1 METKLHTRELQVEP
15 TPEHCKDPQTASHT
29 EDHLLQLLEDISQS
43 IQHHLDGET
52 TKGGQKGQLPQGKE
66 LLLGQVITAE
76 SLLTLLE
83 LLRGLGDVH
92 TERIRAWRHAA
103 STTAQL
109 CSQWQQAGNGR
120 QYTPL
125 TDVPVDDKP
134 PRHLIT
140 ETINSVLGDIQ
151 CIESRLSEMAQK
163 LSRAISTLSEEKYT
177 CTDMDKQ
184 EERRRASVDT
194 HSATHDQGTHAHTE
208 QHKVDTFRDSTTI
221 SMDLCQSDPDNTET
235 SHSAQNVTADLQ
247 DEESLHSTAH
257 SEDDMSPLGA
267 GCHSSHSTDV
277 QQDSGS
283 TGRRPPGTGEDHVG
297 CVSPT
302 NRDSA
307 AGGQRR
313 QMCGSSGR
321 TPLSEGQ
328 EDEEGLR
335 EGKAGQ
341 RDAQLEEENQ
351 GVRHGWVTKG
361 LTGKPESHASDMPT
375 LCYITAPLGVAKVM
389 TCDLVNG
396 LSSLM
401 VSDLEELVS
410 SVLRLK
416 LPNNTKCSFP
426 ITVAIPFRSCYRS
439 NYRDIIVKF
448 VDQASRVSYVNPVSV
463 EGNYEGQKGS
473 YAEVRVYT
481 LGVFAVVSCL
491 RKESYTIPKKGLSLK
506 LSIDPRICLDYLP
519 GSFTSPV
526 IAQAVIQPVEPSLL
540 SALKSNKDVY
550 RAVLSTSPL
559 LYLSHPSS
567 QPPRRP
573 LVLTLPCP
581 SNPERR
587 RPGEDGESG
596 PPRPTSAVYIQDS
609 PLQQRIRAMSDS
621 VKTSREF
628 AKEQLILLGWKEEQW
643 NVLDDVSIRNLQNGL
658 VSFEL
663 MEHFERLI
671 VLRLQFPTR
680 SSNLSAMV
688 EEIEDCVRR
697 VMVTIVLRRQRQDPH
712 SVVVAALPSR
722 DLGWELAKL
731 QGQAYCGPPDPSGEI
746 AMSEGDQLLLSFSG
760 NITADRG
767 STSPKTITFHHQRK
781 SFEYLKLTV
790 VDPFGNYSS
799 PHYKGLAVFHRIPRT
814 QLVWMDNTAVLS
826 PEHPLVEPV
835 CKLSLT
841 LPKKLRIT
849 SRLASAKVMPHTHYD
864 SLSDELLAW
873 LCEELC
879 EEEAALLL
887 LALRVKRS
895 AVQLARL
902 RAPADSLPQQAFHV
916 LGLWRRSL
924 PSHTPKAP
932 LLARCLVRAG
942 RPDLAKEL
950 LLREGG
956 GAEG

>member
-1 METKLHTRELQVEP
+1 MAT
-15 TPEHCKDPQTASHT
+15 
-29 EDHLLQLLEDISQS
+29 
-43 IQHHLDGET
+43 
-52 TKGGQKGQLPQGKE
+52 
-66 LLLGQVITAE
+66 
-76 SLLTLLE
+76 
-83 LLRGLGDVH
+83 
-92 TERIRAWRHAA
+92 AA
-103 STTAQL
+103 SSVIQ
-109 CSQWQQAGNGR
+109 
-120 QYTPL
+120 PL
-125 TDVPVDDKP
+125 
-134 PRHLIT
+134 I
-140 ETINSVLGDIQ
+140 
-151 CIESRLSEMAQK
+151 
-163 LSRAISTLSEEKYT
+163 
-177 CTDMDKQ
+177 
-184 EERRRASVDT
+184 
-194 HSATHDQGTHAHTE
+194 
-208 QHKVDTFRDSTTI
+208 
-221 SMDLCQSDPDNTET
+221 
-235 SHSAQNVTADLQ
+235 
-247 DEESLHSTAH
+247 
-257 SEDDMSPLGA
+257 
-267 GCHSSHSTDV
+267 
-277 QQDSGS
+277 
-283 TGRRPPGTGEDHVG
+283 
-297 CVSPT
+297 
-302 NRDSA
+302 
-307 AGGQRR
+307 
-313 QMCGSSGR
+313 
-321 TPLSEGQ
+321 
-328 EDEEGLR
+328 
-335 EGKAGQ
+335 
-341 RDAQLEEENQ
+341 
-351 GVRHGWVTKG
+351 VR

-473 YAEVRVYT
+473 YAEVHVYT

-526 IAQAVIQPVEPSLL
+526 IAQAVVQPVEPSLL

-550 RAVLSTSPL
+550 QAVLSTSPL

-581 SNPERR
+581 PNPERR

-609 PLQQRIRAMSDS
+609 PLQQRIRAS

-712 SVVVAALPSR
+712 NVVVAALPSR

-760 NITADRG
+760 NITGTCTGARSADRG

-790 VDPFGNYSS
+790 VDSFGNYSS

-826 PEHPLVEPV
+826 PQHPLVEPV

-849 SRLASAKVMPHTHYD
+849 SRLASAKVMPHTHYGVSD

-956 GAEG
+956 GGEG

>member
-1 METKLHTRELQVEP
+1 M
-15 TPEHCKDPQTASHT
+15 
-29 EDHLLQLLEDISQS
+29 
-43 IQHHLDGET
+43 
-52 TKGGQKGQLPQGKE
+52 
-66 LLLGQVITAE
+66 
-76 SLLTLLE
+76 
-83 LLRGLGDVH
+83 
-92 TERIRAWRHAA
+92 
-103 STTAQL
+103 ST
-109 CSQWQQAGNGR
+109 
-120 QYTPL
+120 
-125 TDVPVDDKP
+125 D
-134 PRHLIT
+134 
-140 ETINSVLGDIQ
+140 
-151 CIESRLSEMAQK
+151 LS
-163 LSRAISTLSEEKYT
+163 
-177 CTDMDKQ
+177 
-184 EERRRASVDT
+184 
-194 HSATHDQGTHAHTE
+194 
-208 QHKVDTFRDSTTI
+208 
-221 SMDLCQSDPDNTET
+221 QSDPDTEANQ
-235 SHSAQNVTADLQ
+235 SAEIVQTDLQ
-247 DEESLHSTAH
+247 DGESVRSAAH
-257 SEDDMSPLGA
+257 SEDGTSSVGA
-267 GCHSSHSTDV
+267 GGHSSHNTDV
-277 QQDSGS
+277 QRDSRS
-283 TGRRPPGTGEDHVG
+283 TGRRTPGTGEDHAG

-302 NRDSA
+302 DRDGA
-307 AGGQRR
+307 AGGQHR
-313 QMCGSSGR
+313 QPTGGSSGG
-321 TPLSEGQ
+321 TAPSVATEEEDEGP
-328 EDEEGLR
+328 EEEEEGLR
-335 EGKAGQ
+335 ERQTGQ
-341 RDAQLEEENQ
+341 RDAPLEEENQ

-361 LTGKPESHASDMPT
+361 LTGKPQTHASDAPT
-375 LCYITAPLGVAKVM
+375 LCYITAPLGVTKVM

-416 LPNNTKCSFP
+416 LPDNTKCSFP
-426 ITVAIPFRSCYRS
+426 ITVAIPFRSCYRG

-463 EGNYEGQKGS
+463 EGNYDGQKGS

-491 RKESYTIPKKGLSLK
+491 RKESYTIPKRGLSLK

-519 GSFTSPV
+519 GSFASPV
-526 IAQAVIQPVEPSLL
+526 MAQAVVQPVDPSLL
-540 SALKSNKDVY
+540 SALKSNKDAY
-550 RAVLSTSPL
+550 QAVLSASPL
-559 LYLSHPSS
+559 LYLSRPSS

-581 SNPERR
+581 PNPERR

-609 PLQQRIRAMSDS
+609 PLQQRMRAVSAS

-680 SSNLSAMV
+680 SSNLCAMV
-688 EEIEDCVRR
+688 EEIEDSVRR

-722 DLGWELAKL
+722 DLSWELAKL

-746 AMSEGDQLLLSFSG
+746 AMSEGDQLLLSFNG
-760 NITADRG
+760 NITADQG
-767 STSPKTITFHHQRK
+767 SKSPKTITFHNQRK

-799 PHYKGLAVFHRIPRT
+799 PHYKGLAVFHRIPRV
-814 QLVWMDNTAVLS
+814 QLLWMDNTAVLS
-826 PEHPLVEPV
+826 PQHPLVEPV

-841 LPKKLRIT
+841 LPK
-849 SRLASAKVMPHTHYD
+849 
-864 SLSDELLAW
+864 
-873 LCEELC
+873 LC

-902 RAPADSLPQQAFHV
+902 RAPAHSLPQQAFHV

-950 LLREGG
+950 LLREGAGGGGGGEG
-956 GAEG
+956 GAG